1 MELHTCTYK
10 MISFSFWQVDR
21 WLTCSPSANEKVRSR
36 QGELARAKSSMNIIV
51 VPSVWCEQGTSFI
64 SFVDEKGKVK
74 KKTEQIFFSRLT
86 RIDFLP
92 FQFDNTRLSSRAA
105 VYTHYLGPYLGFL
118 QLYVYLDG
126 CVQQSDTCFY
136 RLYSSHFTF
145 FYFLYYASEFITQTT
160 SIQNCTGAQTPLH
173 LPCLNI

>member
-1 MELHTCTYK
+1 MYIQDDKFLFLTG
-10 MISFSFWQVDR
+10 WQVTDLLTVSKREGAESTR
-21 WLTCSPSANEKVRSR
+21 W
-36 QGELARAKSSMNIIV
+36 ARAGQIFDEYHRR
-51 VPSVWCEQGTSFI
+51 SVRLMRARYLFYQFCGWER
-64 SFVDEKGKVK
+64 KGKK